1 MQQSWSLAAP
11 AERVLD
17 SVESATKL
25 INYSTNEISMPDKQ
39 FDKLTVIEENVCITL
54 KENKLARV
62 DWEDRQMTKWQERG
76 ALEGPWLDS
85 AAPALLPT
93 PQSRQEPLTER
104 LFCRAQAWKIMS
116 IFRDLGFRPGSR
128 YDCYVTPNVVL
139 WLCYRSE
146 DPHHPEKHGGPLCPG
161 SSGRHAW
168 HAWRDRS
175 SKGPTCSE

>member
-1 MQQSWSLAAP
+1 MH
-11 AERVLD
+11 
-17 SVESATKL
+17 K
-25 INYSTNEISMPDKQ
+25 I
-39 FDKLTVIEENVCITL
+39 

-168 HAWRDRS
+168 HAWRDHS
-175 SKGPTCSE
+175 SKGPTCAVNSANPGERHCLCRKHLWKNHDPTFGAREQARSRSRRC